1 MTVAL
6 TALYVPGDR
15 PDRFDKAATSG
26 ADVVILDLEDA
37 VAPAHKDAARDAVVA
52 WLAARPADGDGP
64 LVQVRVN
71 ASRSSWFDA
80 DLAAVT
86 ASGGRASVR
95 LPKAESVADVDAV
108 VDVSGSA
115 LVVHAMLESALGVE
129 NAYAIASHP
138 MVATVGLGEADLASD
153 LGVADDA
160 GFAWARSRVIVAARA
175 AGLPAPMMAVYPR
188 LTDDAGLTASC
199 RTGRALGFVGRTAVH
214 PRQLSIILTAFRPSA
229 DEVTHA
235 GSVVD
240 ALSMA
245 GVDGAGVAV
254 LPSGEMLDAAMLGRA
269 HEVLDREA
277 SAAAALARIGIQ
289 R

>member
-15 PDRFDKAATSG
+15 PDRFDKAARSG

-37 VAPAHKDAARDAVVA
+37 VAPAHKDGARDAVVA
-52 WLAARPADGDGP
+52 WLGARPADGGVP

-71 ASRSSWFDA
+71 APRSPWFDA

-86 ASGGRASVR
+86 ASKGLASVR
-95 LPKAESVADVDAV
+95 LPKTESVADVHTVADV
-108 VDVSGSA
+108 VGSG

-129 NAYAIASHP
+129 NAFVIASHP
-138 MVATVGLGEADLASD
+138 AVATVALGEADLASD
-153 LGVADDA
+153 LGVEDDT
-160 GFAWARSRVIVAARA
+160 GLAWARSRVVIAARA

-188 LTDDAGLTASC
+188 LSDDAGLAASC
-199 RTGRALGFVGRTAVH
+199 RTGRTLGFVGRTAIH
-214 PRQLSIILTAFRPSA
+214 PRQLQIIVAGFRPSA

-245 GVDGAGVAV
+245 GIEGAGVAV

-277 SAAAALARIGIQ
+277 SAAAALARIQ